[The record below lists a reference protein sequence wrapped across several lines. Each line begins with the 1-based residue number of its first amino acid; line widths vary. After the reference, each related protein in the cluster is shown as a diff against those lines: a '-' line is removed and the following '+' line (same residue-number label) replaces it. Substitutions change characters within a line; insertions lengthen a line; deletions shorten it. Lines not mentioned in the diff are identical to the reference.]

1 MVPTQAD
8 FEHDLAA
15 RCREA
20 VRATI
25 QVVVDE
31 ELERLVGA
39 GPYERNDQR
48 VDVRNGTYPRRVL
61 TTSGEVQLRVGRT
74 RNGGSA
80 TAPLGRYTRRRPEID
95 EAITQAYVR
104 GVSTRDMA
112 GVTEALLDQQVK
124 RSTVSRVTRRLED
137 EVESLRHAPITEP
150 IAYLYLDATFVDARW
165 ARTVENVSALVAYGI
180 GTDGC
185 PTSSRSLH

>member
-8 FEHDLAA
+8 FEHDLTA

-39 GPYERNDQR
+39 EPYEHSDQR
-48 VDVRNGTYPRRVL
+48 IDVRNGTYPRRVL
-61 TTSGEVQLRVGRT
+61 TTSGEIQLRVGRT

-80 TAPLGRYTRRRPEID
+80 TAPFGRYARRRLKID
-95 EAITQAYVR
+95 EAITQGYVR

-112 GVTEALLDQQVK
+112 GVTEALLDKQVK
-124 RSTVSRVTRRLED
+124 RSTVSRVTQRLED
-137 EVESLRHAPITEP
+137 
-150 IAYLYLDATFVDARW
+150 D
-165 ARTVENVSALVAYGI
+165 
-180 GTDGC
+180 
-185 PTSSRSLH
+185 PTSTPQDQICT